1 MNHADPNT
9 MRARARQATEIL
21 KTQLLGTGTIEP
33 LVALYFDD
41 HIEQV
46 EFQDPSVLEHFDV
59 RTARS
64 FDYLRTLVRIKNPQA
79 AMITLDVRMGPFE
92 SDERDVLADTTAI
105 FLMLDSPLLT
115 IQVLLPYTRS
125 WREDRRV
132 KCSLHGDARRRGRYA
147 VPAFQDFPGCTRGRV
162 LNGLIA
168 YCYDDSAIAQITCS
182 LNRLIARSAP
192 STVFS
197 RFSACLIAS
206 NSTESP
212 ACGCRIEQL
221 SETPLRFLREA
232 LAIEAAGASR

>member
-1 MNHADPNT
+1 MDPDIIQADMNHADPNT

-21 KTQLLGTGTIEP
+21 KTQLLGTGAIEP

-79 AMITLDVRMGPFE
+79 AMITLDVQMGPFE

-115 IQVLLPYTRS
+115 IQVLLPYTRCGGRTAVS
-125 WREDRRV
+125 NVHYTEMP
-132 KCSLHGDARRRGRYA
+132 GDEGGTPCPLFKIFSDVPVA
-147 VPAFQDFPGCTRGRV
+147 VC
-162 LNGLIA
+162 
-168 YCYDDSAIAQITCS
+168 
-182 LNRLIARSAP
+182 
-192 STVFS
+192 
-197 RFSACLIAS
+197 
-206 NSTESP
+206 
-212 ACGCRIEQL
+212 
-221 SETPLRFLREA
+221 
-232 LAIEAAGASR
+232 